1 MKEKFSALPIIISN
15 TVVGSNNI
23 QMKIRTIYALGT
35 IGLLALG
42 GMQSCQTVQ
51 EQVAQLERTEI
62 KGDPHSYSRPE
73 NVMVTHLDLDID
85 VNFKQ
90 KEIVGVAH
98 WSIKKNNAAS
108 KEIVFDTYELIIDSV
123 KLNNQVA
130 AIYQL
135 SEKDNILGAALT
147 VLIQDSTN
155 TVDIYYRTQEE
166 ATALQ
171 WLDASQTFGKK
182 HPFLYTQGESIY
194 TRSWI
199 PSQDGPG
206 VRFTYNATVKVP
218 KELRALMSA
227 NNDTARSPDGV
238 YTFAMTQP
246 IPSYLM
252 ALAVGDVYFKAINDN
267 IGVYAEAPEL
277 AKAANEISNLG
288 KMMTAAESLYGPYV
302 WGRYDVLFMPLAFPF
317 GGMENPQLTFA
328 TPTILAGDQSLV
340 NLIAHELAHSWSG
353 NLVTNASWNDFWLNE
368 GFTVYFERRIMEQLE
383 GAAYAAML
391 WDLGIQDLKAS
402 TARYQGEMLPYS
414 KLKLELK
421 GQDPDLG
428 LTDFAYEK
436 GAALLLLIEQ
446 NIGRPAMDSFVNA
459 YFAHFKFKSI
469 TTDQFIDYLN
479 KNLFA
484 QYPKLRQQIQFDQ
497 WIFEPGLP
505 NNVPIITNPKFAAVD
520 LQIAAFVADTSVLP
534 NTTEWSTHEWLH
546 FLKALQG
553 KITKEDMTKLD
564 EQYKLTQTG
573 NAEIA
578 TVWYTLA
585 LQTKYEQ
592 AFDAMQNFLKYTGR
606 MKFLEPIYGAMYQ
619 QPDYR
624 NMALS
629 TFEKNKQNY
638 HPLSQ
643 KSVLNFLK

>member
-1 MKEKFSALPIIISN
+1 MKVS
-15 TVVGSNNI
+15 
-23 QMKIRTIYALGT
+23 TIYALGV
-35 IGLLALG
+35 IGVLG
-42 GMQSCQTVQ
+42 LGVMQSCQTVQ
-51 EQVAQLERTEI
+51 EQVAQLEKTEI
-62 KGDPHSYSRPE
+62 NGDPHSFSHPE
-73 NVMVTHLDLDID
+73 NVVVTHLDLDID
-85 VNFKQ
+85 VNFKL
-90 KEIVGVAH
+90 KEIVGAAH

-108 KEIVFDTYELIIDSV
+108 KEIIFDTYELTIDSV
-123 KLNNQVA
+123 KLNNDVA

-135 SEKDNILGAALT
+135 SEKDSILGSALT

-171 WLDASQTFGKK
+171 WLDASQTYGKK

-218 KELRALMSA
+218 KDLRALMSA
-227 NNDTARSPDGV
+227 DNDTARSSDGV

-267 IGVYAEAPEL
+267 MGVYAEAPQLE
-277 AKAANEISNLG
+277 KAAKEISNLG
-288 KMMTAAESLYGPYV
+288 EMMTAAESLYGPYV

-317 GGMENPQLTFA
+317 GGMENPKLTFA

-353 NLVTNASWNDFWLNE
+353 NLVTNASWSDFWLNE

-383 GAAYAAML
+383 DAEYAAML
-391 WDLGIQDLKAS
+391 WDLGMQDLKAS

-414 KLKLELK
+414 KLKLDLN

-446 NIGRPAMDSFVNA
+446 NIGRSAMDSFVNA
-459 YFAHFKFKSI
+459 YFAHNKFKSI

-479 KNLFA
+479 ENLFK

-497 WIFEPGLP
+497 WVFEPGLP
-505 NNVPIITNPKFAAVD
+505 QNAPTITNPKFAAVD
-520 LQIAAFVADTSVLP
+520 LQIATFLADSSVLP
-534 NTTEWSTHEWLH
+534 STTEWSTHEWLH

-553 KITKEDMTKLD
+553 KITKEDMAKLD
-564 EQYKLTQTG
+564 AQFKLTQSG
-573 NAEIA
+573 NAEMA

-585 LQTKYEQ
+585 IQTQYEQ

-629 TFEKNKQNY
+629 TFEKNKKNY